1 MPQPRPDP
9 TPAPVHE
16 AARQGFSHAA
26 QAYAQGRPDYPAEL
40 LPWLQQVL
48 GLAPGRQVLD
58 LGAGTGKFTRL
69 LARTGAQVT
78 AVEPVPEMR
87 AQLAAAVPGVTA
99 LGGTAEALPLPD
111 ASVDAVVC
119 AQAFHWFANEAA
131 LQEIHRVLRPGA
143 CLGLVWNVRD
153 ESVDWVARLT
163 ALITPHEGDAPRF
176 HKGDWRRPFTGRW
189 FAPLELS
196 RFSYQHVGPPAQVI
210 VDRFMS
216 VSFIAAL
223 PPARQAE
230 VRQQLQDLVAQHPA
244 LRGQG
249 TVAFPYQTEAYVARR
264 L

>member
-1 MPQPRPDP
+1 MTQP
-9 TPAPVHE
+9 TPGSTAPPLHE
-16 AARQGFSHAA
+16 AAQQGFSQAA
-26 QAYAQGRPDYPAEL
+26 QTYAQGRPDYPTEL
-40 LPWLQQVL
+40 LPWLQHAL
-48 GLAPGRQVLD
+48 GLAPGREVLD

-69 LARTGAQVT
+69 LTRTGALVT
-78 AVEPVPEMR
+78 AVEPVAEMR
-87 AQLAAAVPGVTA
+87 DQLAATLSGVSV
-99 LGGTAEALPLPD
+99 LGGTAEAMPLPD

-131 LQEIHRVLRPGA
+131 LQEIHRVLRPGG

-163 ALITPHEGDAPRF
+163 ALITPYEGDAPRF
-176 HKGDWRRPFTGRW
+176 YKGDWRKPFTGRW
-189 FAPLELS
+189 FSPPALS

-223 PPARQAE
+223 PPAAQE
-230 VRQQLQDLVAQHPA
+230 GVRQQLQALVDRHPA
-244 LRGQG
+244 LCGQA
-249 TVAFPYQTEAYVARR
+249 TVAFPYQTEAYVCRR